1 MYKNDGPFTVFIDVN
16 KISELHESSLG
27 VEVVLG
33 ANIKITDAINLLT
46 TADNEVCQ
54 GIAKHFNKIAGNGI
68 RNQGSLAG
76 NLMMKNSHMDFPS
89 DVFLALETAG
99 AMVEIVSSDG
109 QLTVLT
115 VEEFFVLDM
124 VQKVMVR
131 IKIPLEAKSAPKK
144 SLNKL
149 WSHAGP
155 INSKASQEWKFRSYK
170 IMPRSSNAHA
180 YVNAGFLA
188 LIDAGDNFRIIA
200 KPRIIFGGINP
211 GFVHAKAT
219 EEFLIGRNM
228 NNHDMFMEALS
239 ILGEELTPD
248 DEPVLASSLYRKQ
261 LAMGLFYKVIIAQ
274 CLKLIRW
281 TN

>member
-1 MYKNDGPFTVFIDVN
+1 
-16 KISELHESSLG
+16 
-27 VEVVLG
+27 
-33 ANIKITDAINLLT
+33 
-46 TADNEVCQ
+46 
-54 GIAKHFNKIAGNGI
+54 
-68 RNQGSLAG
+68 
-76 NLMMKNSHMDFPS
+76 
-89 DVFLALETAG
+89 
-99 AMVEIVSSDG
+99 MVEIVSSDG

-131 IKIPLEAKSAPKK
+131 IKIPLGAKSAPKK

-149 WSHAGP
+149 WSYAGP